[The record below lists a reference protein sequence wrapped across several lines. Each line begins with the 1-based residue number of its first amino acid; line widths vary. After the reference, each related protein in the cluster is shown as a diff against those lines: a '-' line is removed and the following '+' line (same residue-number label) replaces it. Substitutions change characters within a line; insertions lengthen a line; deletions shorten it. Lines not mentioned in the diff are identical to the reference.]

1 MTRFQVNAIDL
12 NLAFLMF
19 KVKKGLVLHY
29 IFEIFYTTS
38 RGYNLMNPRF
48 NEPRFLL
55 TISCGKHSLRYTP
68 NRPGEIDPERFQT
81 KRYEERHDTSHRGV

>member
-1 MTRFQVNAIDL
+1 
-12 NLAFLMF
+12 
-19 KVKKGLVLHY
+19 
-29 IFEIFYTTS
+29 
-38 RGYNLMNPRF
+38 MNPRF